1 MSKSYKEQRQN
12 KEQDF
17 IDQKPKHAY
26 KSNKNRKEKF
36 IHNAL
41 RSRNLIDLI
50 KYSEEDWYANI
61 LIPRQR
67 NTGGIR

>member
-17 IDQKPKHAY
+17 VDHKPKHAY
-26 KSNKNRKEKF
+26 KANKNRKEKF

-41 RSRNLIDLI
+41 RSKNLLDLI
-50 KYSEEDWYANI
+50 KYSEEE
-61 LIPRQR
+61 
-67 NTGGIR
+67 

>member
-17 IDQKPKHAY
+17 TDQKPKHAY
-26 KSNKNRKEKF
+26 KANKNRKEKF

-50 KYSEEDWYANI
+50 KYSEEE
-61 LIPRQR
+61 
-67 NTGGIR
+67 

>member
-26 KSNKNRKEKF
+26 KANKNRKEKF

-50 KYSEEDWYANI
+50 KYSEEE
-61 LIPRQR
+61 
-67 NTGGIR
+67 